1 MNRPKYSLVL
11 PTLNGGA
18 TLRLTLP
25 AMLATDRDDVEFVI
39 SNNRSDD
46 DTKEVVLDQRDR
58 RITYVEP
65 PERLHHS
72 RHLEFAYTHASGLWQ
87 SHLGDDD
94 LVFPSRFA
102 VLDTATAQTE
112 APLIRGGNLRY
123 YWHDYPNPELANRV
137 DKALFNGVLYEMSG
151 ADFAAYHLNEL
162 VVFGGG
168 SWVVRRDLIATIRER
183 CGYFVSPR
191 HVEFFA
197 MRAAAAA
204 ADKVALLSLPIW
216 ILGRHG
222 ASSANQV
229 LTPKSEQTKKDWDW
243 SLEYPEP
250 WPHCPFDWH
259 AYANISLDGA
269 LHVLRHFPELGARAA
284 IDWVLWINRIR
295 SDMERMIAV
304 GRLPADVRDR
314 FADGLRRLPPEAA
327 RAWQERDPAADR
339 DFYPAAPLPIHG
351 IYDNPRTLALMGWP
365 RDLRGADA
373 GFTDI
378 VDLARW
384 VEATYP
390 GFFAGRTIPM
400 I

>member
-1 MNRPKYSLVL
+1 MSDPKYSIVL

-25 AMLATDRDDVEFVI
+25 AMLAVERDDVEWVI
-39 SNNRSDD
+39 SNNLSED
-46 DTKEVVLDQRDR
+46 DTKEGVLGQNDR
-58 RITYVEP
+58 RVRYVEP
-65 PERLHHS
+65 PQRLHHS
-72 RHLEFAYTHASGLWQ
+72 RHLEFAYRQARGLWQ

-94 LVFPSRFA
+94 LIFPSRFA
-102 VLDTATAQTE
+102 VLDAATAQTD
-112 APLIRGGNLRY
+112 ASLIRGGNLRY
-123 YWHDYPNPELANRV
+123 YWHNYPNAELANRV
-137 DKALFNGVLYEMSG
+137 DKALFNGVLYEMAG
-151 ADFAAYHLNEL
+151 ADFAVSQLNEL
-162 VVFGGG
+162 VIFGGG
-168 SWVVRRDLIATIRER
+168 SWVARRDLIAKVRAR
-183 CGYFVSPR
+183 CGFFVSPR

-204 ADKVALLSLPIW
+204 ADKVALLSIPIW

-229 LTPKSEQTKKDWDW
+229 LTPKSEQTHKDWDW

-250 WPHCPFDWH
+250 WRHCPFDWH

-269 LHVLRHFPELGARAA
+269 LTVLEHYSALGERAR
-284 IDWVLWINRIR
+284 IDWVVWINRVR

-304 GRLPADVRDR
+304 GRLPAEVRER

-327 RAWQERDPAADR
+327 RAWQERDPAGDR
-339 DFYPAAPLPIHG
+339 EYYPPAPLPIHG

-373 GFTDI
+373 GFADI
-378 VDLARW
+378 VGLARW
-384 VEATYP
+384 VENTYP
-390 GFFAGRTIPM
+390 GFFAGRTIPLG
-400 I
+400 